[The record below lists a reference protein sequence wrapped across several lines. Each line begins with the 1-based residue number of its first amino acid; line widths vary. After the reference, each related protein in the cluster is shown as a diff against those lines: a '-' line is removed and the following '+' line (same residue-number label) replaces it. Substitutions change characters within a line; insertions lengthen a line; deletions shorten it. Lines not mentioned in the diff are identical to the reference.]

1 MKLWKGRFSK
11 DTSPSTDEFNASI
24 SVDSRMYRQDIAGSL
39 AHCRMLERQ
48 GIISAEESALIQEGL
63 RGIRAD
69 MDGGLV
75 EFRADM
81 EDIHMCVESLLTE
94 RVGPAGKK
102 LHTARSRNDQ
112 VALDLRLYMRDE
124 IDGISALLKELIG
137 TLAELAKAHRDT
149 VMPGYTHL
157 QRAQPVTLAFHLLA
171 YAQMFIRDRG
181 RLADCRERM
190 DALPLGCGAL
200 SGVAYESDRDFL
212 RGELGFGRLCENA
225 MDAVSDRDHALEFLS
240 AAAIIMMHLSR
251 FCEELILWCSSEFA
265 FAEMDD
271 AYSTGSSIMPQ
282 KKNPDVAEL
291 IRGKTG
297 RVYGDLVALLTVM
310 KGLPLAYNKDMQ
322 EDKPPVFDAADAL
335 AAALPIFVE
344 MLSSLR
350 FNKGRMEEAARKGF
364 MNATDAADY
373 LVRKGVP
380 FRDCHEIIGRLV
392 LRCAEAGV
400 AIEDLPLDELRAFS
414 DKFDEDIYG
423 RIDVRACIE
432 AKKSA
437 GSTSA
442 ASVEAQIA
450 GVDLYLGQEG

>member
-1 MKLWKGRFSK
+1 
-11 DTSPSTDEFNASI
+11 
-24 SVDSRMYRQDIAGSL
+24 
-39 AHCRMLERQ
+39 
-48 GIISAEESALIQEGL
+48 
-63 RGIRAD
+63 
-69 MDGGLV
+69 
-75 EFRADM
+75 
-81 EDIHMCVESLLTE
+81 
-94 RVGPAGKK
+94 
-102 LHTARSRNDQ
+102 
-112 VALDLRLYMRDE
+112 
-124 IDGISALLKELIG
+124 
-137 TLAELAKAHRDT
+137 
-149 VMPGYTHL
+149 
-157 QRAQPVTLAFHLLA
+157 
-171 YAQMFIRDRG
+171 
-181 RLADCRERM
+181 
-190 DALPLGCGAL
+190 
-200 SGVAYESDRDFL
+200 
-212 RGELGFGRLCENA
+212 
-225 MDAVSDRDHALEFLS
+225 
-240 AAAIIMMHLSR
+240 
-251 FCEELILWCSSEFA
+251 
-265 FAEMDD
+265 
-271 AYSTGSSIMPQ
+271 MPQ